1 MIQGIQGRRE
11 EKSGKK
17 KNSNWRTKK
26 NCLPNDYHKV
36 IVHSHLFS
44 VTKLVR
50 SNYQLFLRQLNNIV
64 EFKILKQYCD
74 LALLKEDIL
83 HLQHV
88 F

>member
-1 MIQGIQGRRE
+1 MTQGIQGSRE

-17 KNSNWRTKK
+17 KNSNWRIKK

-36 IVHSHLFS
+36 IVHSHLFW
-44 VTKLVR
+44 VIKLVR
-50 SNYQLFLRQLNNIV
+50 SNYQLFLQQLNNIV

-83 HLQHV
+83 HLQDV